1 MDGML
6 MFWAYG
12 WAALH
17 PERKLAYNIF
27 LTVLS
32 AFIALAVGL
41 VEVCMEY
48 CSGFGRG
55 RLFGRGRFGR
65 AVVVCRDAVVQSF
78 SGCEGG
84 QGCRGAAGAGQ
95 P

>member
-55 RLFGRGRFGR
+55 RFGR